1 MKHITIL
8 GPFLKDVI
16 KAVKQWIK
24 KLWFESRLKARLKR
38 IEWDNMRDY
47 YYELNEDF
55 EPVYREYTTREP
67 GSEAA
72 KLGGA
77 MRLTAKHHKS
87 YESEE
92 DLMDAYSQTDL

>member
-1 MKHITIL
+1 MSFTAIA
-8 GPFLKDVI
+8 GPLLKDII
-16 KAVKQWIK
+16 KAIKKWLK
-24 KLWFESRLKARLKR
+24 KLWFESKMKARLKR
-38 IEWDNMRDY
+38 IEWDNTREY

-55 EPVYREYTTREP
+55 EPVYREYEP
-67 GSEAA
+67 KDPESEAA